1 MDREQARAE
10 MVRVLGDA
18 ASLLTDGDFEA
29 ALTAALV
36 PDSVGRAPGADGY
49 EETVDGWLAAAE
61 AADLLAIRAL
71 GQSGRLEA
79 FNSEGASFQWKAA
92 DFSAM
97 AAAIR
102 AKMAGRSSGMSV
114 ISVDTG
120 RPSEHGAGGGDGYWT
135 WDGDVPRWYPWKL
148 PC

>member
-36 PDSVGRAPGADGY
+36 PDSAGRAPGEVGY
-49 EETVDGWLAAAE
+49 VETFGGWAAAAE

-79 FNSEGASFQWKAA
+79 FSSEGASFQWKAA

-102 AKMAGRSSGMSV
+102 AKMSGRSAGMSV
-114 ISVDTG
+114 ISIDTG
-120 RPSEHGAGGGDGYWT
+120 RPGEYGVGGDGYWT

>member
-1 MDREQARAE
+1 MNSEQARAE
-10 MVRVLGDA
+10 MKRLLGDA
-18 ASLLTDGDFEA
+18 ASLLSVADEDA
-29 ALTAALV
+29 ALDAARV
-36 PDSVGRAPGADGY
+36 PDSVGRAPGEDGY
-49 EETVDGWLAAAE
+49 VETFDGWAAAAE

-71 GQSGRLEA
+71 GMSGRLES
-79 FNSEGASFQWKAA
+79 FSSEGASFQWKAA

-102 AKMAGRSSGMSV
+102 AKMSGRSAGMSV
-114 ISVDTG
+114 ISIDTG
-120 RPSEHGAGGGDGYWT
+120 RPGECGMGGDGYWT

>member
-1 MDREQARAE
+1 MNREQARAE
-10 MVRVLGDA
+10 MKRLLGDA
-18 ASLLTDGDFEA
+18 ASLLSVADEDA
-29 ALTAALV
+29 ALDAARV
-36 PDSVGRAPGADGY
+36 PDSVGRAPGEDGY
-49 EETVDGWLAAAE
+49 VETFDGWAAAAE

-71 GQSGRLEA
+71 GMSGRVES
-79 FNSEGASFQWKAA
+79 FSSEGASFQWKAA

-102 AKMAGRSSGMSV
+102 AKMSGRSAGMSV
-114 ISVDTG
+114 ISIDTG
-120 RPSEHGAGGGDGYWT
+120 RPGAYGVGGDGYWT

>member
-1 MDREQARAE
+1 MDREQARTE

-36 PDSVGRAPGADGY
+36 PDSAGRAPGADGY

-79 FNSEGASFQWKAA
+79 FNSEGASFRWKAA

-120 RPSEHGAGGGDGYWT
+120 RPGEYGVGGDGYWT

>member
-1 MDREQARAE
+1 MNREQARAE
-10 MVRVLGDA
+10 MKRLLGDA
-18 ASLLTDGDFEA
+18 ASLLSVADEDA
-29 ALTAALV
+29 ALDAARV
-36 PDSVGRAPGADGY
+36 QDSAGY
-49 EETVDGWLAAAE
+49 VETFDGWAAAAE

-79 FNSEGASFQWKAA
+79 FNAEGASFRWKAA

-102 AKMAGRSSGMSV
+102 AKMSGRSAGMSV
-114 ISVDTG
+114 ISIDTG
-120 RPSEHGAGGGDGYWT
+120 RPGEYGVGGDGYWT

>member
-1 MDREQARAE
+1 MNREQARAE
-10 MVRVLGDA
+10 MKRLLGDA
-18 ASLLTDGDFEA
+18 APLLSVADEDA
-29 ALTAALV
+29 ALDAARV
-36 PDSVGRAPGADGY
+36 PDSVGRAPGEVGY
-49 EETVDGWLAAAE
+49 VETFDGWAAAAE

-71 GQSGRLEA
+71 GMSGRLES
-79 FNSEGASFQWKAA
+79 FSSEGASFQWKAA

-102 AKMAGRSSGMSV
+102 AKMSGRSAGMSV
-114 ISVDTG
+114 ISIDTG
-120 RPSEHGAGGGDGYWT
+120 RSGEYGVGGDGYWT

>member
-1 MDREQARAE
+1 MNREQARAE
-10 MVRVLGDA
+10 MKRLLGDA
-18 ASLLTDGDFEA
+18 ASLLSVADEDA
-29 ALTAALV
+29 ALDAARV
-36 PDSVGRAPGADGY
+36 PDSAGRAPGEDGY
-49 EETVDGWLAAAE
+49 VETFDGWAAAAE

-71 GQSGRLEA
+71 GQSGRLES
-79 FNSEGASFQWKAA
+79 FSSEGASFQWKAA

-102 AKMAGRSSGMSV
+102 AKMSGRSAGMSV
-114 ISVDTG
+114 ISIDTG
-120 RPSEHGAGGGDGYWT
+120 RPGEYGVGGDGYWT

>member
-1 MDREQARAE
+1 MNREQARIE

-36 PDSVGRAPGADGY
+36 PDSAGRAPGADGY

-102 AKMAGRSSGMSV
+102 AKMSGRSAGMSV
-114 ISVDTG
+114 ISIDTG
-120 RPSEHGAGGGDGYWT
+120 RPGEYGVGGDGYWT

>member
-36 PDSVGRAPGADGY
+36 PDSVGRVPGADGY

-102 AKMAGRSSGMSV
+102 AKMAGRSAGMSV
-114 ISVDTG
+114 ISIDTG
-120 RPSEHGAGGGDGYWT
+120 RPGEYGVGGDGYWT

>member
-1 MDREQARAE
+1 MDREQARIE

-36 PDSVGRAPGADGY
+36 PDSAGRAPGADGY

-102 AKMAGRSSGMSV
+102 AKMSGRSAGMSV
-114 ISVDTG
+114 ISIDTG
-120 RPSEHGAGGGDGYWT
+120 RPGEYGVGGDGYWT

>member
-1 MDREQARAE
+1 MNREQARAE
-10 MVRVLGDA
+10 MKRLLGDA
-18 ASLLTDGDFEA
+18 ASLLSVADEDA
-29 ALTAALV
+29 ALDAARV
-36 PDSVGRAPGADGY
+36 PDFVGRAPGEVGY
-49 EETVDGWLAAAE
+49 VETFDGWAAAAE

-71 GQSGRLEA
+71 GMSGRLES
-79 FNSEGASFQWKAA
+79 FSSEGASFQWKAA

-102 AKMAGRSSGMSV
+102 AKMSGRSAGMSV
-114 ISVDTG
+114 ISIDTG
-120 RPSEHGAGGGDGYWT
+120 RPGEHGVGGDGYWT

>member
-1 MDREQARAE
+1 MNREQARAE
-10 MVRVLGDA
+10 MKRLLGDA
-18 ASLLTDGDFEA
+18 ASLLSAADEDA
-29 ALTAALV
+29 ALDAARV
-36 PDSVGRAPGADGY
+36 PDSVGRAPGEVGY
-49 EETVDGWLAAAE
+49 VETFDGWAAAAE

-71 GQSGRLEA
+71 GMSGRLES
-79 FNSEGASFQWKAA
+79 FSSEGASFQWKAA

-102 AKMAGRSSGMSV
+102 AKMSGRSAGMSV
-114 ISVDTG
+114 ISIDTG
-120 RPSEHGAGGGDGYWT
+120 RPGEHGVGGDGYWT

>member
-1 MDREQARAE
+1 MDREQARIE

-36 PDSVGRAPGADGY
+36 PDSAGRAPGADGY

-120 RPSEHGAGGGDGYWT
+120 RPGEYGVGGDGYWT

>member
-1 MDREQARAE
+1 MDREQARIE

-36 PDSVGRAPGADGY
+36 PDSAGRVPGADGY

-102 AKMAGRSSGMSV
+102 AKMSGRSAGMSV
-114 ISVDTG
+114 ISIDTG
-120 RPSEHGAGGGDGYWT
+120 RPGEYGVGGDGYWT

>member
-102 AKMAGRSSGMSV
+102 AKMAGRSAGMSV
-114 ISVDTG
+114 ISIDTG
-120 RPSEHGAGGGDGYWT
+120 RPGEYGVGGDGYWT

>member
-1 MDREQARAE
+1 MNSEQARAE

-18 ASLLTDGDFEA
+18 ASLLADGDFEA
-29 ALTAALV
+29 ALAAALV
-36 PDSVGRAPGADGY
+36 PDSAGRAPGADGY

-120 RPSEHGAGGGDGYWT
+120 RPGEYGMGGDGYWT

>member
-1 MDREQARAE
+1 MNREQARAE
-10 MVRVLGDA
+10 MKRLLGDA
-18 ASLLTDGDFEA
+18 ASPLSVADEDA
-29 ALTAALV
+29 ALDAARV
-36 PDSVGRAPGADGY
+36 PDSVGRAPGEVGY
-49 EETVDGWLAAAE
+49 VETFDGWAAAAE

-71 GQSGRLEA
+71 GMSGRLES
-79 FNSEGASFQWKAA
+79 FSSEGASFQWKAA

-102 AKMAGRSSGMSV
+102 AKMSGRSAGMSV
-114 ISVDTG
+114 ISIDTG
-120 RPSEHGAGGGDGYWT
+120 RPGEHGVGGDGYWT

>member
-1 MDREQARAE
+1 MYREQARAE

-36 PDSVGRAPGADGY
+36 PDSAGRAPGADGY

-102 AKMAGRSSGMSV
+102 AKMSGRSAGMSV
-114 ISVDTG
+114 ISIDTG
-120 RPSEHGAGGGDGYWT
+120 RPGEYGVGGDGYWT

>member
-36 PDSVGRAPGADGY
+36 PDSAGRAPGADGY

-102 AKMAGRSSGMSV
+102 AKMSGRSAGMSV
-114 ISVDTG
+114 ISIDTG
-120 RPSEHGAGGGDGYWT
+120 RPGEYGVGGDGYWT

>member
-1 MDREQARAE
+1 MNREQARAE
-10 MVRVLGDA
+10 MKRLLGDA
-18 ASLLTDGDFEA
+18 ASLLSVADEDA
-29 ALTAALV
+29 ALDAARV
-36 PDSVGRAPGADGY
+36 PDSVGRAPGEVGY
-49 EETVDGWLAAAE
+49 VETFDGWAAAAE

-71 GQSGRLEA
+71 GMSGRLES
-79 FNSEGASFQWKAA
+79 FSSEGASFQWKAA

-102 AKMAGRSSGMSV
+102 AKMSGRSAGMSV
-114 ISVDTG
+114 ISIDTG
-120 RPSEHGAGGGDGYWT
+120 RPGEHGVGGDGYWT

>member
-18 ASLLTDGDFEA
+18 ASLLSDGDFEA

-36 PDSVGRAPGADGY
+36 PDSAGRAPGADGY

-102 AKMAGRSSGMSV
+102 AKMSGRSAGMSV
-114 ISVDTG
+114 ISIDTG
-120 RPSEHGAGGGDGYWT
+120 RPGEYGVGGDGYWT

>member
-1 MDREQARAE
+1 MDREQARTE

-36 PDSVGRAPGADGY
+36 PDSAGRAPGADGY

-102 AKMAGRSSGMSV
+102 AKMAGRSAGMSV
-114 ISVDTG
+114 ISIDTG
-120 RPSEHGAGGGDGYWT
+120 RPGEYGVGGDGYWT

>member
-1 MDREQARAE
+1 MDREQAGIE

-36 PDSVGRAPGADGY
+36 PDSAGRAPGADGY

-102 AKMAGRSSGMSV
+102 AKMSGRSAGMSV
-114 ISVDTG
+114 ISIDTG
-120 RPSEHGAGGGDGYWT
+120 RPGEYGVGGDGYWT

>member
-1 MDREQARAE
+1 MYREQARAE

-18 ASLLTDGDFEA
+18 ASLLSDGDFEA

-36 PDSVGRAPGADGY
+36 PDSAGRAPGADGY

-102 AKMAGRSSGMSV
+102 AKMSGRSAGMSV
-114 ISVDTG
+114 ISIDTG
-120 RPSEHGAGGGDGYWT
+120 RPGEYGVGGDGYWT